1 MCCWAGWCT
10 LSYWV
15 CFFCFVGTTAKIGR
29 CCFFFF
35 FLLNLFCKFYRIFSL
50 FFLFFLIWHTHA
62 RAHMHRGDRT
72 TSIHNN
78 RRRYETPKRLEL
90 VHLDPSPQYCERN
103 LSTGSL
109 GTVDRPCNL
118 TAHGLDSCDLLC
130 CGRGHNI
137 HQLLKRWQCRC
148 KFIWCCH
155 VKCDICHERIEQY
168 TCK

>member
-1 MCCWAGWCT
+1 MII
-10 LSYWV
+10 
-15 CFFCFVGTTAKIGR
+15 FFELTAKNWLFVAFSLVIQFCNFSPSFPS
-29 CCFFFF
+29 CCFR
-35 FLLNLFCKFYRIFSL
+35 LLYNS
-50 FFLFFLIWHTHA
+50 
-62 RAHMHRGDRT
+62 GDRI

-78 RRRYETPKRLEL
+78 RRRFETPKRLEL

-137 HQLLKRWQCRC
+137 HQLIKRWQCRC

>member
-1 MCCWAGWCT
+1 MRVLLGGLMHSFK
-10 LSYWV
+10 LSVFCSLSEPLPKSVVAVSSSFYWIY
-15 CFFCFVGTTAKIGR
+15 FVNFIA
-29 CCFFFF
+29 
-35 FLLNLFCKFYRIFSL
+35 FSL
-50 FFLFFLIWHTHA
+50 YFFSSFWYDTHTHT
-62 RAHMHRGDRT
+62 HRGDRT